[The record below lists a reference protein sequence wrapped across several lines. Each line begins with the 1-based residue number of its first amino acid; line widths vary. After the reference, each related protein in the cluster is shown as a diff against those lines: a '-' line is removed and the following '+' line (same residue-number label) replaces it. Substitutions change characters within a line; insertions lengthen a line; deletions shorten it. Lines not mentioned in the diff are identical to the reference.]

1 MYDYYLDTSTT
12 QYAQLRV
19 YARFACNLRD
29 TDPIFDRP
37 DPYVHIRADRSDS
50 GIVTRTSRHIT
61 GTTRPTWNQWINFGC
76 QRWHSMF
83 VQVLDRD
90 NNRDDV
96 MSTEEW
102 RKLTTGTPSYIR
114 HAAHGSGYMY
124 YDYRLTVDR
133 NNCSLNPCRN
143 GGTCR
148 DGCLSFT
155 CTCRYGYTG
164 TWCEYAIR
172 NLRVYARYA
181 RNLRDRDGWRNKS
194 DPYME
199 VIAVDIYGNSLRRT
213 TRRVQGNHNPNWN
226 TSLYFGR
233 RAWRYFRI
241 RIYDADLGSD
251 DTLSSPQ
258 TIYLSGSV
266 TRTYVTHSCYS
277 GHAVFDYYY
286 N

>member
-1 MYDYYLDTSTT
+1 
-12 QYAQLRV
+12 
-19 YARFACNLRD
+19 
-29 TDPIFDRP
+29 
-37 DPYVHIRADRSDS
+37 
-50 GIVTRTSRHIT
+50 
-61 GTTRPTWNQWINFGC
+61 
-76 QRWHSMF
+76 
-83 VQVLDRD
+83 
-90 NNRDDV
+90 
-96 MSTEEW
+96 MSTQEW
-102 RKLTTGTPSYIR
+102 RKLTTGTSSYIR
-114 HAAHGSGYMY
+114 HAAHGSGYMH

-133 NNCSLNPCRN
+133 NNCSPNPCRN

-155 CTCRYGYTG
+155 CTCRYGYAG

-181 RNLRDRDGWRNKS
+181 HNLSDRDGWRNKS
-194 DPYME
+194 DPYVE

-213 TRRVQGNHNPNWN
+213 TSRVQGNHNPDWN
-226 TSLYFGR
+226 TSLNFGR
-233 RAWRYFRI
+233 RAWRYFRV
-241 RIYDADLGSD
+241 RVYDADFGSD